1 MCVYLFVWDLT
12 WVAQVLEV
20 RKSVARVK
28 RSLSVAIFTVGV
40 VHLIGIHDENVDDDD
55 DDDAEEDEDE

>member
-1 MCVYLFVWDLT
+1 MCVCLSVWDLT

-40 VHLIGIHDENVDDDD
+40 VHLIGIHDENVDDDGG
-55 DDDAEEDEDE
+55 EEDEDE

>member
-1 MCVYLFVWDLT
+1 MFVWDLT

-40 VHLIGIHDENVDDDD
+40 VHLIGIHVDDDD
-55 DDDAEEDEDE
+55 DDDAEEDGDE

>member
-1 MCVYLFVWDLT
+1 M
-12 WVAQVLEV
+12 EV

-40 VHLIGIHDENVDDDD
+40 VHLIGIHVDDDD
-55 DDDAEEDEDE
+55 DDGEEDKDE